1 MSEIEV
7 IDTVV
12 MDGPG
17 IDVIEDDI
25 QMLDERLLR
34 LLLKDKTTNS
44 NIIWATADYENLGS
58 GFEEFSEITPELITG
73 AFSTV
78 IQPKHRMHRMAEQEK
93 KPRCSPRAGF
103 AISKTIWL
111 MSDGSVG
118 LMYLI

>member
-73 AFSTV
+73 VFSTV
-78 IQPKHRMHRMAEQEK
+78 IQPRITKTQNAQDGRTREKAEVFT
-93 KPRCSPRAGF
+93 PCW
-103 AISKTIWL
+103 I
-111 MSDGSVG
+111 
-118 LMYLI
+118 

>member
-1 MSEIEV
+1 MSEVDV
-7 IDTVV
+7 INTVV

-58 GFEEFSEITPELITG
+58 GFEEFSEITPTNYEIRYKALTNPILVCT
-73 AFSTV
+73 
-78 IQPKHRMHRMAEQEK
+78 QPVFRSE
-93 KPRCSPRAGF
+93 SLF
-103 AISKTIWL
+103 
-111 MSDGSVG
+111 
-118 LMYLI
+118 